1 MSMDENKLRELAA
14 RGDQGIDTSDAP
26 ELDGWDRAETGRFYR
41 PVKKP
46 VTIRLDADVVECF
59 KQRYGK
65 YQPAMNK
72 VLRDFCRAQ
81 GMLPRPGDQNGPAST
96 R

>member
-1 MSMDENKLRELAA
+1 MSMDENKLRELATK
-14 RGDQGIDTSDAP
+14 GDEGIDTSDAP
-26 ELDGWDRAETGRFYR
+26 ELDGWDAAETGRFYR

-59 KQRYGK
+59 KQKYPK

-72 VLRDFCRAQ
+72 VLRDFCRSQ
-81 GMLPRPGDQNGPAST
+81 GMLPRGPGKNAST
-96 R
+96 P